1 LREWRYATPVRDA
14 ECEWPRSANRG
25 RLRGQTAAECDAMRR
40 VTITNNP
47 ADEEFWQ
54 FEERVKVQ
62 ALVGI
67 PGNLTSRA

>member
-1 LREWRYATPVRDA
+1 
-14 ECEWPRSANRG
+14 
-25 RLRGQTAAECDAMRR
+25 MRR